1 MIRRPPRSTR
11 TDTLFPYTTLFRSLD
26 ADFPAARASIAGRLE
41 QDDAVI
47 GAFAPNAP
55 VPAEPEGIV
64 FVGDV
69 AEIGDG
75 DDDEL
80 MAGRLLER
88 GEFGIE
94 RRFLIGR
101 NLVSGVDDAAGE
113 GRELNVGGQRWR
125 GEQACNDEE
134 DDPQ

>member
-11 TDTLFPYTTLFRSLD
+11 TYTLFPYTTLFRSDFADTGSDRFGRGLGAGPILLEDRNHEVANDAAGFGVGEDIFHPLADLD
-26 ADFPAARASIAGRLE
+26 ADFAAARASIAGRLE

-75 DDDEL
+75 EDDEL
-80 MAGRLLER
+80 IAGRL
-88 GEFGIE
+88 
-94 RRFLIGR
+94 
-101 NLVSGVDDAAGE
+101 
-113 GRELNVGGQRWR
+113 
-125 GEQACNDEE
+125 
-134 DDPQ
+134 

>member
-11 TDTLFPYTTLFRSLD
+11 TDTLFPYTTLFRS
-26 ADFPAARASIAGRLE
+26 
-41 QDDAVI
+41 
-47 GAFAPNAP
+47 
-55 VPAEPEGIV
+55 IV

-125 GEQACNDEE
+125 RSEE
-134 DDPQ
+134 HTSELQSLMRTSYAVFCLQKKNKNKTKYKR